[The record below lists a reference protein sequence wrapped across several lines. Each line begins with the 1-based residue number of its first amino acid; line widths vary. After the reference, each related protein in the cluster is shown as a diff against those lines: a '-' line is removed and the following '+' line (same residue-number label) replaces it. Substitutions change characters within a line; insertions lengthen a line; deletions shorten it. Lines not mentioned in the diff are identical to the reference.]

1 MIPQHGITL
10 WSLCENASPRR
21 RVRLCGSCSNPP
33 PRPQAPGARGAAVAD
48 HCLAAGVLVRAAG
61 DMMLLSPPL
70 VVRES
75 EVAETVDALRRALV
89 AVG

>member
-1 MIPQHGITL
+1 M
-10 WSLCENASPRR
+10 
-21 RVRLCGSCSNPP
+21 
-33 PRPQAPGARGAAVAD
+33 AD